1 MEIGFIDQIIETKK
15 SENMAKDKM
24 FANLTDDEQ
33 AEMDA
38 LKAEIEKLKGELAEY
53 QSKVS
58 AMTEEKEDE
67 EVEAVVTNAIKSGKF
82 LAEKKK
88 ELVAMAKSNLPAF
101 KAMVE
106 AVPANLQKTE
116 FTPRQPQGVDK
127 KQLWEDFKAGKI
139 DSKQYSNS
147 INQKQIII

>member
-1 MEIGFIDQIIETKK
+1 
-15 SENMAKDKM
+15 MAKDKM

-53 QSKVS
+53 QSKIS

-106 AVPANLQKTE
+106 AVPVNIQKTE

-139 DSKQYSNS
+139 DSKQYSNA